1 MNARASFGLVAAAA
15 ALTLAGCSGG
25 GDSATPAASAPP
37 PAAASTAPAASAA
50 STTAAEFGVPECDDY
65 FKKYLACID
74 SKVPEAA
81 RAQVRQ
87 SLDQT
92 KAAWKQAASTPD
104 AKAALATGC
113 KQATETAKTA
123 MAPYGCS
130 W

>member
-1 MNARASFGLVAAAA
+1 VA
-15 ALTLAGCSGG
+15 GG
-25 GDSATPAASAPP
+25 ESAKPPAASPQ
-37 PAAASTAPAASAA
+37 AAAPANTSAA
-50 STTAAEFGVPECDDY
+50 ATTAGAEFGVPECDDY

-87 SLDQT
+87 GLDQT
-92 KAAWKQAASTPD
+92 KAAWKQAAATPE

-123 MAPYGCS
+123 MAAYGCT

>member
-15 ALTLAGCSGG
+15 AFTLAGCGG
-25 GDSATPAASAPP
+25 GEPAQPAASAPP
-37 PAAASTAPAASAA
+37 PAAAATAAPAA
-50 STTAAEFGVPECDDY
+50 STTATEFGVPECDDY

-87 SLDQT
+87 GLDQT
-92 KAAWKQAASTPD
+92 KAAWKQAAANPD

-123 MAPYGCS
+123 MTAYGCT

>member
-25 GDSATPAASAPP
+25 GESAKPAASAAPTG
-37 PAAASTAPAASAA
+37 AASAAPAA

-123 MAPYGCS
+123 MAAYGCS

>member
-1 MNARASFGLVAAAA
+1 MNARVSFGLVSAAV
-15 ALTLAGCSGG
+15 ALTLGACSGG
-25 GDSATPAASAPP
+25 GDSAKP
-37 PAAASTAPAASAA
+37 PAATAASPA
-50 STTAAEFGVPECDDY
+50 TTAAGATGASEFGVAECDDY

-81 RAQVRQ
+81 RAQVRL

-104 AKAALATGC
+104 GKAALATGC

-123 MAPYGCS
+123 MMAYGCT

>member
-1 MNARASFGLVAAAA
+1 MNARASFGLVTAAVAFTMGA
-15 ALTLAGCSGG
+15 CSGG
-25 GDSATPAASAPP
+25 GESARPPAASPQ
-37 PAAASTAPAASAA
+37 AAAPATTSAA
-50 STTAAEFGVPECDDY
+50 ATTAGAEFGVPECDDY

-92 KAAWKQAASTPD
+92 KAAWKQAASTPE

-123 MAPYGCS
+123 MAAYGCT

>member
-1 MNARASFGLVAAAA
+1 MNARASFGFVTAAVAF
-15 ALTLAGCSGG
+15 TLAGCSGG
-25 GDSATPAASAPP
+25 GESAK
-37 PAAASTAPAASAA
+37 PAASAA
-50 STTAAEFGVPECDDY
+50 PPAATTASATTGATEFGVPECDDY

-87 SLDQT
+87 GLDQT
-92 KAAWKQAASTPD
+92 KAAWTQAASTPSG
-104 AKAALATGC
+104 KAALATGC

-123 MAPYGCS
+123 MTAYGCT